1 MPLLLAACDNENY
14 EQGAQLIDLTTPSI
28 EIEGVAEVTT
38 RAAEDGAMEQATL
51 DLYIHSS
58 AEGAWSEGD
67 RKGLFAYDGSSWSV
81 TTTVRVNDGPGN
93 YYAGIYATIDLN
105 ANGDIPAIA
114 QAQYG
119 YRGVIDVRENGFFFP
134 KGELELCSAAL
145 MFHLYDHKGVAIT
158 SEEGRYIIEPMGVAK
173 MDGFANSYPNGNE
186 EPVGSAATYEPID
199 ITTING
205 NYTPGT
211 YPAIWTDGRLTTLA
225 VPAEAW
231 QLFRITYCA
240 EGFAEGNVNSPL
252 GPYVVWNVSYPAE
265 QLVLE
270 GGKLYD
276 FIITLNNPAEATR
289 GMDGALNAYSATC
302 AVVSI

>member
-28 EIEGVAEVTT
+28 EIEGVAEVAT
-38 RAAEDGAMEQATL
+38 RAAEDGAMAQATL

-58 AEGAWSEGD
+58 AEGDWSEGD
-67 RKGLFAYDGSSWSV
+67 RKGTFAFDGSSWSV
-81 TTTVRVNDGPGN
+81 TNPVRVNDGPGN
-93 YYAGIYATIDLN
+93 YYAGIYAAIDLS
-105 ANGDIPAIA
+105 ADGQIPAIA

-119 YRGVIDVRENGFFFP
+119 YRGVIDVRENGSFFP
-134 KGELELCSAAL
+134 KGELELCSAAM
-145 MFHLYDHKGVAIT
+145 MFHLYDHEGVAIT
-158 SEEGRYIIEPMGVAK
+158 SEEGRYIIEPVGVAK

-186 EPVGSAATYEPID
+186 EPVGTAATCEPID
-199 ITTING
+199 ISTING

-211 YPAIWTDGRLTTLA
+211 YPAIWTDGVLTTLA
-225 VPAEAW
+225 VPTTSWA
-231 QLFRITYCA
+231 LFRITYCE
-240 EGFAEGNVNSPL
+240 EGFEEGDEVRPL
-252 GPYVVWNVSYPAE
+252 GPYVVWNVNHPAE

-276 FIITLNNPAEATR
+276 FIITLSNPAEATR
-289 GMDGALNAYSATC
+289 GMDGALDAYSATC